1 MIGYSLGDT
10 TIGVE
15 YMPPRIKPC
24 LAIQK
29 GNVLTKVASFN
40 DQYSATIFLYQLA
53 DFVHAQRIDWV
64 NDESLPVGMRIARGW
79 KWAEDAELSEVEE

>member
-10 TIGVE
+10 TIGVA

-24 LAIQK
+24 LVIQK

-40 DQYSATIFLYQLA
+40 DQY
-53 DFVHAQRIDWV
+53 
-64 NDESLPVGMRIARGW
+64 
-79 KWAEDAELSEVEE
+79 

>member
-10 TIGVE
+10 TIGVT
-15 YMPPRIKPC
+15 YIPPRIKPC

-40 DQYSATIFLYQLA
+40 DQYSATIFLDQLA
-53 DFVHAQRIDWV
+53 DFVHAK
-64 NDESLPVGMRIARGW
+64 RIAQR
-79 KWAEDAELSEVEE
+79 ELIGLMMNHCLLGCELQEGGNGKRMQN